1 MLGDLTGRLCRNR
14 DGNVAMIFALSI
26 IPIIFF
32 AGLGLDFAAA
42 TQKRVKL
49 NAAADA
55 AALAAVAPGMMN
67 QPDAS
72 SPLKPPP
79 CRNSTSTYRSLS
91 LPSLTPASLGT

>member
-1 MLGDLTGRLCRNR
+1 MLGDLTRRLCRKR

-26 IPIIFF
+26 IPIIFL

-55 AALAAVAPGMMN
+55 AALAAVAPGMMS

-72 SPLKPPP
+72 AITAAQNMFTAQAATVPQL
-79 CRNSTSTYRSLS
+79 NID
-91 LPSLTPASLGT
+91 PSQPIVA

>member
-1 MLGDLTGRLCRNR
+1 MLGDLTGRLCRNH

-32 AGLGLDFAAA
+32 AGMGLDFAAA

-67 QPDAS
+67 
-72 SPLKPPP
+72 
-79 CRNSTSTYRSLS
+79 
-91 LPSLTPASLGT
+91 